1 MMKWVA
7 VIAIRFCPR
16 HQESLQGAADRRQG
30 DPRLLLAFAPRRCRG
45 LLRSSL
51 FQGQETIGQQ
61 HQAGRVVKPTPRAA
75 LKMIQPQFFLHLLV
89 ALLHRPAAFPEPHR
103 LDPTGAHRQI
113 REGILDL
120 AAGPFLDQQP
130 DWLGPRTAAP
140 CLILARPDANP
151 GELRRQLPLGPLAPT
166 HLVTRQAFG
175 QRFQAVADESARKYR
190 LGPSSWGMKSRGR
203 SSRSDPV
210 RSLATRHPEFESS
223 RIYRGLNRSVVVR
236 IVTSG
241 DRGERVL
248 DVGVRPDSASQIAI
262 SSIESAG
269 VQYCIHC
276 SRHEG

>member
-1 MMKWVA
+1 MGSLKQQMMKRVA

-61 HQAGRVVKPTPRAA
+61 HQAGMVVKPTPRAA

-89 ALLHRPAAFPEPHR
+89 ALFHRPAAFPEPHR

-120 AAGPFLDQQP
+120 AVGPFLDQQP
-130 DWLGPRTAAP
+130 DWLGPNTAAP
-140 CLILARPDANP
+140 CPILARPDANP
-151 GELRRQLPLGPLAPT
+151 GELRRQLSLGPLAPT

-175 QRFQAVADESARKYR
+175 QRFQAHGSRIVLGQTGPPLATASSQLP
-190 LGPSSWGMKSRGR
+190 LGPVPARLLGEVHHLRSYSRDVEQPTLLQSIPESKIAGR
-203 SSRSDPV
+203 S
-210 RSLATRHPEFESS
+210 AAA
-223 RIYRGLNRSVVVR
+223 IAIGLHVVR
-236 IVTSG
+236 
-241 DRGERVL
+241 L
-248 DVGVRPDSASQIAI
+248 IA
-262 SSIESAG
+262 AG
-269 VQYCIHC
+269 
-276 SRHEG
+276 